1 MHFDSQKMGKLQ
13 EMSTHLTKTRKY
25 GFYKGFEGP
34 VPNHP
39 QPFFAMGGGGAKV

>member
-1 MHFDSQKMGKLQ
+1 
-13 EMSTHLTKTRKY
+13 MSTHLTKTRKY
-25 GFYKGFEGP
+25 CFYKGFEGP